1 MDFQVKCQLCFK
13 KIPIKSLKG
22 VSKMFQGSF
31 LLQFCSRMY
40 LIAATRAEGGLVY
53 HKRSA
58 QIKKKYLEKAD
69 WSAQKLRVDF
79 DGGAGFER
87 VC

>member
-1 MDFQVKCQLCFK
+1 M
-13 KIPIKSLKG
+13 KIPISDKSVRRSSSSTFG
-22 VSKMFQGSF
+22 RSIGNYISGHYFFNFFPVF
-31 LLQFCSRMY
+31 
-40 LIAATRAEGGLVY
+40 Y